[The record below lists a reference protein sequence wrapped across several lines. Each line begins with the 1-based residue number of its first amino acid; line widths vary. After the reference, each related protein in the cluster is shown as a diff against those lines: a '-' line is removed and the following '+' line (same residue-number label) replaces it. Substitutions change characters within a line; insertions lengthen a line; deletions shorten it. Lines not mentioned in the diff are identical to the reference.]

1 MENTA
6 VTLKREKGPVPARV
20 FFILAREAPVAIVF
34 RRGPSQWVQIL
45 KWDTETDTVEEGQ
58 WFRGRLYE
66 RRSDLSP
73 DGSLLLYFAHK
84 INDRTLADREYTYA
98 WTAVSRP
105 PYLTAL
111 ALWPKGDCWHGGG
124 SFHDNSTVILNHK
137 PEVAKA
143 HPMHPPSKLTVH
155 LKEHV
160 HGEDDPIFPER
171 LARDGW
177 VLKQRWIVE
186 NQGYPLMFRTEQPE
200 VWEKRNKKGPQ
211 SIQLT
216 RSISELDYTEHFA
229 FREGD
234 EAPWTDLH
242 MAGWADWDHSGR
254 LVFAQQGKLF
264 SGQFGPTGQ
273 MHSQELIDLNPLQH
287 RTVVAP
293 DWAKTWQGRPAQNG

>member
-6 VTLKREKGPVPARV
+6 VTFKGKKGPVPARV
-20 FFILAREAPVAIVF
+20 FFILAREAPIAIVF
-34 RRGPSQWVQIL
+34 RRGPSHWVQVL
-45 KWDTETDTVEEGQ
+45 KWNTETDFVEEGQ

-84 INDRTLADREYTYA
+84 INGRTLADREYTYA

-124 SFHDNSTVILNHK
+124 LFQNNGTVILNHK
-137 PEVAKA
+137 PEVAAA
-143 HPMHPPSKLTVH
+143 HPMHLPSKLTVQ

-177 VLKQRWIVE
+177 TLKQEWIVS
-186 NQGYPLMFRTEQPE
+186 NRGYPLMFHTEQAE
-200 VWEKRNKKGPQ
+200 VWEKSSEKGPQ

-216 RSISELDYTEHFA
+216 RSITGLDYKEHFA
-229 FREGD
+229 VRED
-234 EAPWTDLH
+234 TDAAWNDLH
-242 MAGWADWDHSGR
+242 MTSWADWDHSGR
-254 LVFAQQGKLF
+254 LAFAQNGRLL
-264 SGQFGPTGQ
+264 SGQFDPAGQ
-273 MHSQELIDLNPLQH
+273 MHTREVIDLNPLQP
-287 RTVVAP
+287 RTVAAP
-293 DWAKTWQGRPAQNG
+293 DWAKSW